1 MHRLLQIGIAVSTL
15 NQVRALALATIS
27 VSFTLLGS
35 SAAEAACANWDLTN
49 QTLWGAGQTNGYT
62 LGLTFKQSGGNLWGD
77 GYYFGHRTARAR
89 YIERQHQWKRI
100 PVHYDLEQRRQRYL
114 HGLHRRRWHDQGQY
128 ARCPKSQLSGDLV
141 GKQVAKGTVLGLAH
155 PDLRGLF

>member
-1 MHRLLQIGIAVSTL
+1 MHRFLQIGIADWTL

-27 VSFTLLGS
+27 VSLTLSGS

-77 GYYFGHRTARAR
+77 GYYFGHDGPRVPGTLSGSIHGNEFQFTMTWNNGGKGIYTGFIADDGTIRGNTRDARNRNSRA
-89 YIERQHQWKRI
+89 IWSVNKWQK
-100 PVHYDLEQRRQRYL
+100 
-114 HGLHRRRWHDQGQY
+114 
-128 ARCPKSQLSGDLV
+128 ARC
-141 GKQVAKGTVLGLAH
+141 LG
-155 PDLRGLF
+155 